1 MSRKT
6 QRYSKEFKAEAV
18 RTVLENQ
25 LSISE
30 GASRLSLPEGTL
42 GQWVTAARKGLGTLG
57 SRTLA
62 ELESEILQLRKALN
76 EARLERDIFKK
87 SNSVFCTGVA
97 EKYALIEQW
106 RQQFPIEAMCQVFG
120 VSRSGYYNWV
130 QHEPSDR
137 KQSDE
142 RLKPEIKVA
151 HIRTRETYGT
161 RRLQTELAEN
171 GIIVGRDRLA
181 RLRKELRL
189 RCKQKRKF
197 RATTNPNHNL
207 PVAPNL
213 LNQTFAPTAPNQVW
227 VADLTYV
234 ATQEGWLYL
243 AGIKDVY
250 TCEIVGYAMGERMT
264 KELTGKALF
273 MALRSQRP
281 PAGLI
286 HHSDRGS
293 QYCAYD
299 YRVIQEQSGLKTSM
313 SRKGNCYDNAPME
326 SFWGTLKNESLSHYR
341 FNNRDEAI
349 SVIREYIEI
358 FYNRQRRHSRL
369 GNISPAAFREKYHQ
383 MTA

>member
-42 GQWVTAARKGLGTLG
+42 GQWVTAARKGLGTPG
-57 SRTLA
+57 SLTVA

-76 EARLERDIFKK
+76 EARLEQDIFKK

-142 RLKPEIKVA
+142 RLKLEIKVA

-326 SFWGTLKNESLSHYR
+326 IFWGTLKNESLSHYR

-383 MTA
+383 MAA